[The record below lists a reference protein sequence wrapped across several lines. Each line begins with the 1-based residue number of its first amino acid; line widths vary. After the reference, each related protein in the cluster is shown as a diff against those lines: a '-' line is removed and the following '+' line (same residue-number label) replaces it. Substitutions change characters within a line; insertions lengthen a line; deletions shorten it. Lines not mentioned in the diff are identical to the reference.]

1 MTKTISLRVR
11 PSKLTRIDARASEL
25 GFDDRSKYLT
35 AILDRDLESSPSTK
49 HTFVS
54 EDLLGAY
61 ESSGK
66 PASNANTRRLMSA
79 RLKASREE
87 HR

>member
-1 MTKTISLRVR
+1 MTKSISLRVK
-11 PSKLTRIDARASEL
+11 PSQLARIDARASEL

-35 AILDRDLESSPSTK
+35 AILERDLERATPEK
-49 HTFVS
+49 YRLAS

-61 ESSGK
+61 ESSGL
-66 PASNANTRRLMSA
+66 PATNAHTRRLVA
-79 RLKASREE
+79 RRLKTAHAQ